1 MKEQVLA
8 AFDSLFDA
16 LLKRGD
22 AEEAVSLF
30 ADEDVVFWGSGREE
44 QALDRT
50 ALARLF
56 GAITQ
61 IGEALSFEWSTRR
74 VTVEGDAAWVSAIG
88 DYRYAPPGE
97 APTGGPYRV
106 TAVFLR
112 RDGRWLWHTYS
123 GSEPVD

>member
-1 MKEQVLA
+1 LKEQVLA

-56 GAITQ
+56 GAIT
-61 IGEALSFEWSTRR
+61 GPSRSTDLHWTAARR
-74 VTVEGDAAWVSAIG
+74 QVAEKRCEKRDEISATFVQQL
-88 DYRYAPPGE
+88 DR
-97 APTGGPYRV
+97 
-106 TAVFLR
+106 
-112 RDGRWLWHTYS
+112 
-123 GSEPVD
+123 

>member
-22 AEEAVSLF
+22 ADEAVSLF

-56 GAITQ
+56 GAIT
-61 IGEALSFEWSTRR
+61 GPSRSTDLHLDGRPAPGGRKTVRKTRR
-74 VTVEGDAAWVSAIG
+74 ISATFVQQL
-88 DYRYAPPGE
+88 DR
-97 APTGGPYRV
+97 
-106 TAVFLR
+106 
-112 RDGRWLWHTYS
+112 
-123 GSEPVD
+123 